1 MSQIKIRNHNQTT
14 NSSRT
19 FKHSTKDGHLRN
31 KSKHSTKYGHMRH
44 KSKHV
49 ITTRPQTHHTHSNTQ
64 QRMVTCVTNQNT
76 SSQPDH
82 KHIIH
87 IQTHDKW
94 WSRASQI
101 KTIHHNQT
109 TNSSHSF
116 KYSTKDG
123 HVRHKSKHIIST
135 TPQTHHIHSN
145 TRQMMVTCVTNQN
158 NSSQPDHKL
167 IPLIQTHDK

>member
-1 MSQIKIRNHNQTT
+1 V
-14 NSSRT
+14 
-19 FKHSTKDGHLRN
+19 
-31 KSKHSTKYGHMRH
+31 RH
-44 KSKHV
+44 KSKHF
-49 ITTRPQTHHTHSNTQ
+49 ITTRPQTHHTHSNTRQ
-64 QRMVTCVTNQNT
+64 MVVTCVTNQNN

-82 KHIIH
+82 KLITF
-87 IQTHDKW
+87 IQILDKG

-101 KTIHHNQT
+101 KTHHLNHT
-109 TNSSHSF
+109 TNSSHPF
-116 KYSTKDG
+116 KPPTNDG
-123 HVRHKSKHIIST
+123 NVRHKSKHIIST